1 MIPQFFSANGF
12 VLEGFQTHC
21 SFDYLSQDLYSRS
34 FMIIMILGGLLIP
47 LFLIIFFYIRIWF
60 IVSKQDENFMVK
72 TKNKKNSSVFF
83 INSNRKRSTKVTIV
97 INDLKTEEKKPII
110 NLNLDYENKKIIS
123 KQIRL
128 LKSILIIIFLF
139 CLAWFPYAII
149 VCIAQF
155 SSDIENKITP
165 FTTELSATFAKLS
178 SVYNPF
184 VFIITSEKFK
194 NYGKRP
200 VNMSN
205 HTLKSSLKVT

>member
-1 MIPQFFSANGF
+1 MLPQFFSAKGF
-12 VLEGFQTHC
+12 RLEGFQTHC

-34 FMIIMILGGLLIP
+34 FMIFMITGGLLIP
-47 LFLIIFFYIRIWF
+47 LFLIIFFYIRICV
-60 IVSKQDENFMVK
+60 IVSKQNENFTINTGIKRDSSIFYVK
-72 TKNKKNSSVFF
+72 
-83 INSNRKRSTKVTIV
+83 SNRRRSSKFRIAL
-97 INDLKTEEKKPII
+97 NEEIKH
-110 NLNLDYENKKIIS
+110 DYENKKIIS

-155 SSDIENKITP
+155 SFDIENKITP